1 MSDAHVVRDR
11 TTGQSRGFGFVT
23 FVDPAVARAVMMTDH
38 KIDGRDVMAIDE
50 SSPAAWAAKQ
60 AGGEASLAPPSSA
73 AAGPLSAVGASQAAH
88 MSASPSETQLR
99 WVSPAAT
106 IACVSSIP
114 ARSCA
119 ADQFVVPAVLV
130 SINSGSARRLMHPAT
145 LTLCPAWVHAP
156 RAHPLFPPPD
166 R

>member
-60 AGGEASLAPPSSA
+60 VGGEASRRRSKLGAAELSGCWSSKCCGCVPGCA
-73 AAGPLSAVGASQAAH
+73 YVCFPFGDYSCDGVSGCDDCMCIINTCPLVCLGPICYACRLGEHQ
-88 MSASPSETQLR
+88 Q
-99 WVSPAAT
+99 WVCT
-106 IACVSSIP
+106 
-114 ARSCA
+114 
-119 ADQFVVPAVLV
+119 
-130 SINSGSARRLMHPAT
+130 
-145 LTLCPAWVHAP
+145 
-156 RAHPLFPPPD
+156 
-166 R
+166 